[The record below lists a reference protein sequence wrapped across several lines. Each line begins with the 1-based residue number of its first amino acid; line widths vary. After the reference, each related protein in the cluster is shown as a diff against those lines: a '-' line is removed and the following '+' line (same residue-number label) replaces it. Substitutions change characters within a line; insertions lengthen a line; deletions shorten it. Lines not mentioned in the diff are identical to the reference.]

1 MRSILRL
8 HKLLMVVGILFMAV
22 GCTQAAST
30 ESASPVEYKDFHSY
44 DKDGLYLQYPRHW
57 LFAYDDMPAM
67 YAERDVSF
75 NPTEFSKV
83 SVLIYKENNVDETV
97 VAAIFE
103 RASKLKSSKNV
114 KDYLQTPINISGFKG
129 LRLIW
134 KNILLD
140 PISIEMTILKIEDS
154 PKPVF
159 AVFKFTDE
167 DIEKETVHIA
177 SFIKSISFQ

>member
-1 MRSILRL
+1 MRSILHL
-8 HKLLMVVGILFMAV
+8 HKLLIVVGLLLIAV

-30 ESASPVEYKDFHSY
+30 EPDTSAISKDYQSY
-44 DKDGLYLQYPRHW
+44 SKDGLNLRYPKHW
-57 LFAYDDMPAM
+57 SFAYDDSPAI
-67 YAERDVSF
+67 YADRDASF

-83 SVLIYKENNVDETV
+83 SVLIYKENTVDETE
-97 VAAIFE
+97 VASMFE

-114 KDYLQTPINISGFKG
+114 EDYLQTPVSISGFKG
-129 LRLIW
+129 LRLTW

-140 PISIEMTILKIEDS
+140 PISIEMTILKIKDS

-159 AVFKFTDE
+159 VVFKLTDE
-167 DIEKETVHIA
+167 DIENETVHIA

>member
-1 MRSILRL
+1 MRSILLL
-8 HKLLMVVGILFMAV
+8 HKLLMVVGLLLMAV

-30 ESASPVEYKDFHSY
+30 ESDISATGEDYQSY
-44 DKDGLYLQYPRHW
+44 SKDGLHLQYPRHW
-57 LFAYDDMPAM
+57 SFDYDDTPAI
-67 YAERDVSF
+67 YADRDVSF

-83 SVLIYKENNVDETV
+83 SVLIYKENTVDETV
-97 VAAIFE
+97 VASIFE

-114 KDYLQTPINISGFKG
+114 EDYLQTPINIEGFKG
-129 LRLIW
+129 LRLTW

-154 PKPVF
+154 SIPVF
-159 AVFKFTDE
+159 AVFKLTDE

-177 SFIKSISFQ
+177 SFIKSISLQ